1 MEQGQWP
8 ASGDLGGRH
17 TMARGVA
24 PDSATRG
31 ASDLGGVW
39 GPGCG
44 ARAAQEAPW
53 LLLTPGPECWLSDL
67 TISSPYQVTCL
78 TLGRGSGL
86 TTSTKPRRGV
96 ATHTLKRPSKSIT
109 DFLPG
114 GRARRTAVGVPLTN
128 SRELWCVS
136 TTPRLQQEDL
146 LLVLILFC

>member
-1 MEQGQWP
+1 MT
-8 ASGDLGGRH
+8 L
-17 TMARGVA
+17 V
-24 PDSATRG
+24 
-31 ASDLGGVW
+31 
-39 GPGCG
+39 GCG
-44 ARAAQEAPW
+44 VPAAQEAPW
-53 LLLTPGPECWLSDL
+53 PLLTAGPERWLCGL
-67 TISSPYQVTCL
+67 TVCSPHQVTCL
-78 TLGRGSGL
+78 TLGRGSGS

-128 SRELWCVS
+128 SRELWCTS